1 MSDWQTR
8 PELDTTTVSTLVSAV
23 GKPVFDDMKTQFVAD
38 LERLGRE
45 YAEALARQDG
55 AEARSIAHAL
65 KGAASNIGLMRLGA
79 LAAELEKGND
89 AFAAHLE
96 TVLDSAVSQLMAA

>member
-8 PELDTTTVSTLVSAV
+8 PELDPTTVSTLVSAV

-45 YAEALARQDG
+45 YAEARARQDE
-55 AEARSIAHAL
+55 AEARSVAHAL

-79 LAAELEKGND
+79 LAAELEQGN
-89 AFAAHLE
+89 AELAGQLVP
-96 TVLDSAVSQLMAA
+96 VLDSAVGKLMAA

>member
-45 YAEALARQDG
+45 YAEARARQDE
-55 AEARSIAHAL
+55 AEARSVAHAL

-79 LAAELEKGND
+79 LAAELEQGN
-89 AFAAHLE
+89 AELAGQLAP
-96 TVLDSAVSQLMAA
+96 VLDSAVGKLMAA